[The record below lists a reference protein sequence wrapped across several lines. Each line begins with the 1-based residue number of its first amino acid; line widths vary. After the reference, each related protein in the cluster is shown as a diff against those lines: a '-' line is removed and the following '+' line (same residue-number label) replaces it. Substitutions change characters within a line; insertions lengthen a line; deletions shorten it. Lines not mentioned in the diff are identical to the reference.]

1 MGKPKKSNI
10 APERK
15 VPLEQQLMDGKVVK
29 QKVRNKVHIRAEES
43 SVGATLLSY
52 IQNELYLHINYL

>member
-43 SVGATLLSY
+43 SVSA
-52 IQNELYLHINYL
+52 